1 MNPPLKNN
9 SNETSNSIEGLSS
22 STAARNKRGDW
33 LSPNNSRTVIKIFL
47 VLAIIAVATT
57 TIIMAVP
64 LIKIIYQQQKASRMN
79 PTTTQHKMIKNDTYG
94 KYKKEYQLINN
105 LV

>member
-1 MNPPLKNN
+1 MNAPLKNN
-9 SNETSNSIEGLSS
+9 SNGISNSIEGLSS

-47 VLAIIAVATT
+47 VLAIITVAAT

-64 LIKIIYQQQKASRMN
+64 LIKIIYRQQKASN
-79 PTTTQHKMIKNDTYG
+79 LKPITIQHKMIKNDTYG
-94 KYKKEYQLINN
+94 KYIKQKNIN
-105 LV
+105 